1 MIEDTTSVANK
12 LTTFT
17 IGAARQVTHHPTS
30 WRLARRNGELILQ
43 AGSRWTQGSE
53 GGFEWND
60 VPTVDLDAPENTN
73 DWPIPRRPKPPSL
86 KELALKALQFVDEKL
101 DLPLHNHCNAIHTIR
116 RALEALDD

>member
-12 LTTFT
+12 FTTFT

-60 VPTVDLDAPENTN
+60 VPTVDLDAPEDTN
-73 DWPIPRRPKPPSL
+73 D
-86 KELALKALQFVDEKL
+86 
-101 DLPLHNHCNAIHTIR
+101 
-116 RALEALDD
+116 